1 MGRSGMDMHN
11 ANLEL
16 QHDSL
21 MTIARLPR
29 LFVINVT
36 YFKTIL

>member
-1 MGRSGMDMHN
+1 MDMHN

-21 MTIARLPR
+21 MTIACLPR

>member
-1 MGRSGMDMHN
+1 MGVQDS
-11 ANLEL
+11 NLEL

-21 MTIARLPR
+21 MTVARLPP